1 MLHRSIYI
9 RDQKRSVVA
18 QGTGAISQGEKTMAK
33 TPDFTK
39 TMQDM
44 MAKFPVDTSSFHE
57 AFKSQT
63 ALGEKMA
70 KVALAAAERSTEIS
84 AQWAKDTIARMGEL
98 TSTKEEPA
106 EYAKAV
112 SDFATAAAEM
122 AAEHMASF
130 AEVAKKVQMDTVDLM
145 LTAGK
150 DLAADAQKVA
160 EKATAETQ
168 AAVKKAAAA
177 ATTAA
182 TAAKA

>member
-1 MLHRSIYI
+1 
-9 RDQKRSVVA
+9 
-18 QGTGAISQGEKTMAK
+18 MAN

-39 TMQDM
+39 AWQDM
-44 MAKFPVDTSSFHE
+44 LGKLPVDNSAMGD
-57 AFKSQT
+57 AFKNQT
-63 ALGEKMA
+63 ALGEKMSR
-70 KVALAAAERSTEIS
+70 VALQAAERSTEIS

-122 AAEHMASF
+122 AAEHMAAF

-160 EKATAETQ
+160 EKATADTQ
-168 AAVKKAAAA
+168 TAVKKASVA
-177 ATTAA
+177 ATSA
-182 TAAKA
+182 TKV

>member
-1 MLHRSIYI
+1 
-9 RDQKRSVVA
+9 
-18 QGTGAISQGEKTMAK
+18 MAK

-39 TMQDM
+39 TLQEV
-44 MAKFPVDTSSFHE
+44 MAKFPVDTSSFQD

-70 KVALAAAERSTEIS
+70 RVALAAAERSTEIS

-98 TSTKEEPA
+98 TSSKEEPA
-106 EYAKAV
+106 EYAKAL

-122 AAEHMASF
+122 AAEHMAAF

-150 DLAADAQKVA
+150 DLAADARRPPKRHPRDPGRGQESRCRRVLG
-160 EKATAETQ
+160 Q
-168 AAVKKAAAA
+168 HRDQG
-177 ATTAA
+177 
-182 TAAKA
+182 